1 MSPNASPSVVVQHLP
16 ANRKGRDFVLSDV
29 HGCRN
34 TLERLLNRVQF
45 NAARDR
51 VLSVGD
57 LIDRGPES
65 MACLDFLDEPW
76 FYAVQGNHEQM
87 LLHFC
92 APSVVLGGRV
102 VWDEHDDFLANGGSW
117 IERELVDRRRRLGTR
132 LMEVLET
139 IGRLPHILVVGEGTE
154 RYQVIHAE
162 LSYASLN
169 HDPPVYG
176 DREIDRA
183 FKNLGPGELEQLCE
197 TLSWGRRIMHL
208 NATRSW
214 PERHPDLS
222 LTYCGHT
229 PASEIRRRLSHVCI
243 DTGSY
248 LPFVSVGRRDQ
259 EWGLTMV
266 DPATDTVYFA
276 QTDER
281 PGWAAWHGRPHR

>member
-1 MSPNASPSVVVQHLP
+1 MSPNEPPSIVVQRLP

-45 NAARDR
+45 DATRDR
-51 VLSVGD
+51 LLSVGD

-92 APSVVLGGRV
+92 AQSVALGGRV
-102 VWDEHDDFLANGGSW
+102 VWEENDDFLLNGGSW

-139 IGRLPHILVVGEGTE
+139 VGRLPHILVVGEGAE

-162 LSYASLN
+162 LSQASLD

-176 DREIDRA
+176 DRDIDRT
-183 FKNLGPGELEQLCE
+183 FENLGPGEREQLSE
-197 TLSWGRRIMHL
+197 TLSWGRRIMNL
-208 NATRSW
+208 RATRSW

-222 LTYCGHT
+222 VTYCGHT
-229 PASEIRRRLSHVCI
+229 PSPEVRRRLSHVCI
-243 DTGSY
+243 DTGGY
-248 LPFVSVGRRDQ
+248 LPLISGERLDQ
-259 EWGLTMV
+259 EWGLTMIE
-266 DPATDTVYFA
+266 PATDTVYFA

-281 PGWAAWHGRPHR
+281 PGWAAWRGRTYR